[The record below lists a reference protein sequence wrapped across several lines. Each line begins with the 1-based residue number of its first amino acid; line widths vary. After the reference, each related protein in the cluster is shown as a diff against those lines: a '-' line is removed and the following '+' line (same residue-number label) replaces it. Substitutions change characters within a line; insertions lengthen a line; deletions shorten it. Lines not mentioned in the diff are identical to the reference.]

1 MNRWNATGFLDL
13 NKTCTDQD
21 IITFNG
27 ENYRQLCS
35 PIIELGRIDSIHF
48 TLSTGRN
55 SSIFFY
61 CLSLFC
67 FKEPCMKRNKY
78 IPTPGA
84 DIFLSVLYNGS
95 TIGYSRT
102 IRRILLREIQV
113 NFERIFFCFMINLNL
128 FF

>member
-55 SSIFFY
+55 SSICFF
-61 CLSLFC
+61 
-67 FKEPCMKRNKY
+67 
-78 IPTPGA
+78 I
-84 DIFLSVLYNGS
+84 V
-95 TIGYSRT
+95 
-102 IRRILLREIQV
+102 
-113 NFERIFFCFMINLNL
+113 
-128 FF
+128 